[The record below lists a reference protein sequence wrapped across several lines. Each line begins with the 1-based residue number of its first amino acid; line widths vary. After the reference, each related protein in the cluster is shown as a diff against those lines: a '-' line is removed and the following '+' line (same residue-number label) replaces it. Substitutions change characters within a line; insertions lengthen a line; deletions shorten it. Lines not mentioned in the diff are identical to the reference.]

1 MPTKQV
7 SRCVAALAIVTAIL
21 VSCAPA
27 APDGQRDTPTRGPD
41 IPVTFQNP
49 GQTPVPL
56 PDPCECAAYD
66 DSADAIGWTVRPVIE
81 DGVMIATGTVA
92 QGLRLSD
99 PMAGEPPAFM
109 VHFGDNTEVLLV
121 LLPDLAPTYIWDTDH
136 TVAPTDFEQQDGQF
150 TLRAYSPLFMDVG
163 AGDYR
168 LVVWGYDADDQRV
181 VLSALRVGAE

>member
-1 MPTKQV
+1 MKIEQI
-7 SRCVAALAIVTAIL
+7 SRCVATLAMVAAVIA
-21 VSCAPA
+21 CAPA
-27 APDGQRDTPTRGPD
+27 APDGQADIHSPD
-41 IPVTFQNP
+41 PNVPVTFQNP

-56 PDPCECAAYD
+56 PDPSECAACN

-81 DGVMIATGTVA
+81 DGALTAQGTVA
-92 QGLRLSD
+92 AEMRLSD

-121 LLPDLAPTYIWDTDH
+121 LLPDLAPTYIWDTDY

-168 LVVWGYDADDQRV
+168 LVVWGYDADGQRV